1 MKNFFKKSGNM
12 GGAAILFIALLS
24 NVLVVSINIAYAEP
38 TGQFDTYTLLEP
50 LPCINGTD
58 VQSPQG
64 CENGVIKQVDLKSYI
79 FFVVRMA
86 IAIAVFLAVI
96 MIIWGGFEYM
106 TTGAFQGKSAAK
118 KRIYNAVLGL
128 LGILASWLILNTV
141 DPRLT
146 NIDAEIKSLDKLEKT
161 DLTALDADLNRIV
174 GENKAAQAAFDN
186 KIKDNE
192 AKIAELNSLALNSM
206 TEEEKS
212 LYEAKAQALRDEI
225 RQIKSDKYVRGI
237 DAVIDGNIALALNS
251 INEGVDASDEHT
263 PEFFKEKILATQE
276 SSLAKLAGAN
286 PAAAEQIKVKAALG
300 IEIISE
306 EEAVKK
312 AKGDIDKVRFNEQ
325 RGLDSY
331 ALDIKSEVNFQIK
344 KINDSYLKAIKEKP
358 QNYEKLSQVE
368 KDNIQKIKSY
378 GDIKIRQA
386 ELNK

>member
-1 MKNFFKKSGNM
+1 M
-12 GGAAILFIALLS
+12 GRTVILFIALLS
-24 NVLVVSINIAYAEP
+24 NVLVISANIAYAEP

-64 CENGVIKQVDLKSYI
+64 CKNGVIEKVDLKSYI
-79 FFVVRMA
+79 FFIVRMI
-86 IAIAVFLAVI
+86 IAIGVFLAVI

-128 LGILASWLILNTV
+128 LGILASWLILNTI

-146 NIDAEIKSLDKLEKT
+146 NINAEIEPLGKLEKT
-161 DLTALDADLNRIV
+161 NLTALDADLNRIV
-174 GENKAAQAAFDN
+174 GENKVAQQAFDK

-192 AKIAELNSLALNSM
+192 AKIAELDSLALNSM

-212 LYEAKAQALRDEI
+212 LYEAKAQALRDEN
-225 RQIKSDKYVRGI
+225 RVIKSDKYVRGI
-237 DAVIDGNIALALNS
+237 EAVIDGNVALALN
-251 INEGVDASDEHT
+251 NLNGGEDASDEHT

-286 PAAAEQIKVKAALG
+286 PAAAEQIKAVTALG

-306 EEAVKK
+306 EEDVKK
-312 AKGDIDKVRFNEQ
+312 AKEDIDKVRFNEQ
-325 RGLDSY
+325 RGFDSY
-331 ALDIKSEVNFQIK
+331 VLDVKSEVSSQIK
-344 KINDSYLKAIKEKP
+344 KLNETYLEAIKKYP
-358 QNYEKLSQVE
+358 QNYEKLSKIE

-378 GDIKIRQA
+378 GDTKIWQA
-386 ELNK
+386 ELKK